1 VCPQK
6 CAKAIGAAAVLS
18 INDGPRGL
26 TGINAHEG
34 ADQDNAPLGRL
45 HILCG
50 SNSMIKD
57 IIVNLEN
64 RIGRDPARDFAITVA
79 ESFDAHIAG
88 VAFAYTPDYPGY
100 VTLEIPPDILAW
112 MLAESEKA
120 ALAAIERF
128 DAAAKRSLLSAE
140 HRLLR
145 AIGSAAPAILSTL
158 ARRFDLSVFMQSEPD
173 GVDNDD
179 MIETSLFQSGRPLIV
194 VPYIQKDGLKLDHV
208 VCCWDG
214 SSAAAR
220 AINDALPLLVRAAT
234 VDLLIV
240 LNEKTQIPDK
250 EVRGVDMATHLARHD
265 VKVQIETV
273 PAADIDVTSVI
284 LSYVA
289 DNSGTLIVM
298 GGYGHAKLRE
308 VILGGVTRDMLKSMT
323 VPVFMS
329 H

>member
-1 VCPQK
+1 
-6 CAKAIGAAAVLS
+6 
-18 INDGPRGL
+18 
-26 TGINAHEG
+26 
-34 ADQDNAPLGRL
+34 
-45 HILCG
+45 
-50 SNSMIKD
+50 MIKD
-57 IIVNLEN
+57 IIVHLEHQAA
-64 RIGRDPARDFAITVA
+64 RDPARDFAITIA
-79 ESFDAHIAG
+79 EIFDAHLAA
-88 VAFAYTPDYPGY
+88 VAFAYAPDFPGY
-100 VTLEIPPDILAW
+100 VMLEIPSDIVSQ
-112 MLAESEKA
+112 MMAESEKA

-128 DAAAKRSLLSAE
+128 DAAARRSLISAE
-140 HRLLR
+140 HRLLKTLG
-145 AIGSAAPAILSTL
+145 ASAPLILSTL
-158 ARRFDLSVFMQSEPD
+158 ARRFDLSVFMQSEPN

-194 VPYIQKDGLKLDHV
+194 VPHIQKDGLKLDHL

-220 AINDALPLLVRAAT
+220 AINDALPLLVKAT
-234 VDLLIV
+234 AVDLLIV
-240 LNEKTQIPDK
+240 LNEKTNSNTNVI
-250 EVRGVDMATHLARHD
+250 RGAEMAKHLARHD

-273 PAADIDVTSVI
+273 PAADIDVTNAI

-289 DNSGTLIVM
+289 GNSATLIVM

>member
-1 VCPQK
+1 
-6 CAKAIGAAAVLS
+6 
-18 INDGPRGL
+18 L
-26 TGINAHEG
+26 TGINALDSTG
-34 ADQDNAPLGRL
+34 LDNAPCQRHVLY
-45 HILCG
+45 G

-57 IIVNLEN
+57 LVVNLEHK
-64 RIGRDPARDFAITVA
+64 ITRDPASDFAVNIA
-79 ESFDAHIAG
+79 EAFDAHIVG
-88 VAFAYTPDYPGY
+88 VAFAYAPDFPGY
-100 VTLEIPPDILAW
+100 VMLDIPPDLVAHMIG
-112 MLAESEKA
+112 ESEKA

-128 DAAAKRSLLSAE
+128 DAAARRSLVSAE
-140 HRLLR
+140 HRLLKT
-145 AIGSAAPAILSTL
+145 IGAASAPQILSTL

-179 MIETSLFQSGRPLIV
+179 MIETSLFESGRPLIV
-194 VPYIQKDGLKLDHV
+194 VPYIQKEGLELNHV

-214 SSAAAR
+214 SRAAAR
-220 AINDALPLLVRAAT
+220 AINDAMPLLVRAAT

-240 LNEKTQIPDK
+240 LNEKTNSAPNVI
-250 EVRGVDMATHLARHD
+250 RGAEIAKHLARHD
-265 VKVQIETV
+265 VKVQVTTI
-273 PAADIDVTSVI
+273 PAADIDVANAI

-289 DNSGTLIVM
+289 DVSGTLIVM